1 MEIKIE
7 KPKVK
12 LVIGDTKHLLCDDD
26 LRKIYS
32 LIKEH
37 LNIRDQFVYPFTY
50 PFTCTNNTPVLT
62 VDCATASSYTNIT
75 LEK

>member
-26 LRKIYS
+26 LRKIYF

-37 LNIRDQFVYPFTY
+37 LNIRDHFFYPATY
-50 PFTCTNNTPVLT
+50 NTPLT
-62 VDCATASSYTNIT
+62 IDCTTPQSTFVGM
-75 LEK
+75 EK